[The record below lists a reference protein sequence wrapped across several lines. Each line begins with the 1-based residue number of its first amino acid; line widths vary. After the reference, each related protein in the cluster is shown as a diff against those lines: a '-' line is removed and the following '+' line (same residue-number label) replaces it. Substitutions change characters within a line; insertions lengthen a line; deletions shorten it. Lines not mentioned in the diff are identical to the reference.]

1 MHVPALQNAASVVL
15 ASERLDG
22 EDGWRMLAS
31 GELVH
36 VRPDLSVNSAVV
48 LPQPPARLV
57 PLPAGN
63 PNIDT

>member
-1 MHVPALQNAASVVL
+1 
-15 ASERLDG
+15 
-22 EDGWRMLAS
+22 MLAE

-36 VRPDLSVNSAVV
+36 VRPDLSVAVEVV

-57 PLPAGN
+57 PLRGPN